1 MRHHALTLAFVL
13 WNFVGPLAHAGD
25 RCRGDCH
32 GAGLAV
38 LILMPLPV
46 IFAYFWG
53 KRTDGPD
60 LGQLLAYVTLSGV
73 FGVCAAYA
81 LMVGLSAPRWS
92 AWVALGIV
100 QYAVF
105 ALLIHP
111 RRHPAAR

>member
-1 MRHHALTLAFVL
+1 MRRLAPTLAFIA
-13 WNFVGPLAHAGD
+13 WNLLGSLAHAGD

-53 KRTDGPD
+53 RRKDGPD
-60 LGQLLAYVTLSGV
+60 LGQLLAYVLQSGAI
-73 FGVCAAYA
+73 GIAAAY
-81 LMVGLSAPRWS
+81 LLLGLSAPRWA
-92 AWVALGIV
+92 AWVVLGIV

-105 ALLIHP
+105 AKLVHP
-111 RRHPAAR
+111 NRHLEQGR